1 MAKNEAD
8 REDLIREATALVSRV
23 ELTCASAISDEPI
36 TAGFRRQNGMSLFF
50 GQDPVYQ
57 FDPAGR
63 LRRAF
68 VDGKIYRSQHR
79 TLAEMTRVRTETHT
93 ILSRT
98 DLQPEDLAAFRVG
111 MADRLSELRK
121 AIQEGHIR
129 VSRVVD
135 SRGDILA
142 RIAESLGEILQ
153 HAEDWLSSQIRR
165 RA

>member
-8 REDLIREATALVSRV
+8 REDLIREATALVNRV
-23 ELTCASAISDEPI
+23 ELTCAGTDEPI
-36 TAGFRRQNGMSLFF
+36 TAGFRRQNGLSLFF

-57 FDPAGR
+57 FDPEGR

-68 VDGKIYRSQHR
+68 VDGKVYRSQHM
-79 TLAEMTRVRTETHT
+79 TLAEMTRVRTETQT

-98 DLQPEDLAAFRVG
+98 DLQPDDLAAFRAK
-111 MADRLSELRK
+111 MNDRLSDLRNR
-121 AIQEGHIR
+121 IQDEQIR

-142 RIAESLGEILQ
+142 RIAESLDEILQ